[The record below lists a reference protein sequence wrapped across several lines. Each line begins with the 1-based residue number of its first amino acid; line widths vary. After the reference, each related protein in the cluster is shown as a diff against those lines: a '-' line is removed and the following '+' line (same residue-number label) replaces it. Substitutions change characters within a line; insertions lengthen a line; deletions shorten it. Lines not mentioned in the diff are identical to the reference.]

1 MRTLRIRK
9 FWKKFCALL
18 LCMTLMANSLIA
30 FAEEAQP
37 GAEPGVIDVVGE
49 TESQVDESDVV
60 AEEETVTTTT
70 VFSEDESVS
79 EMEETTS
86 TEVTSEEMATT
97 EDNITEAEDEISLQ
111 DEDVDYEK
119 PTPDRVAEAIEK
131 FSESAIHFAEIA
143 EGADKLSKVIAAG
156 GGLAAIPG
164 GTVAV
169 LQLIGVVD
177 DPTEK
182 ALSTIISKIDGVE
195 STLNNMSS
203 TLNQISNDLADM
215 SADAKERDRQNK
227 ASESLRQ
234 YQDFRNTQVKELNT
248 LIGEYHGKITA
259 ATRQWWENDGKK
271 GILVLYAE
279 DTSSKHTEGEIVS
292 GYHYYES
299 KEPLPVSI
307 NDLPKES
314 DSGSKVILDK
324 SYYVPSESVNLFFT
338 PLSSNNMNVN
348 TYSEDF
354 VEAISPAITSA
365 MNSRTGLICS
375 EALYNEWDALNDDSK
390 KATAD
395 LMATD
400 ILSSAIYQLSCE
412 TMSSAGNAEYVKDVI
427 AAYKSYS
434 ENVMAKNRG
443 LDALINMQ
451 FVTHGFEGEVKKDI
465 KNICDSMIFSAG
477 YYGTFALDI
486 ACQSSNISLK
496 ERQELQNIWTNTIL
510 FISDKEKSSLTG
522 HDNYCYVRG
531 AVINYDKYNLNSQI
545 VSTYKTYPGEKKYIH
560 YYADADVTGN
570 WKISDINGKDATILP
585 LESDYSRVLY
595 NQYLRSRLD
604 LDGKDSKESFAQ
616 YLRRNGVEIPY
627 DFNGTFVTRYSGV
640 QTFGLGEN
648 LSMKA
653 SNSYGNTFTNGTAYT
668 INKTGK
674 DNNCFILH
682 DKVIADT
689 FDTSGNFAS
698 NSIVAARAYY
708 QEHKWF
714 WYVDEGVVFA
724 TDGVNISHNVN
735 KSKYNYFSDLNTDTV
750 KLSKDINVLSIV
762 QRDSAIVDEDSLLLG
777 ATIKYDEPTSSVLEY
792 EEKEDWSDY
801 PSKHIVTYA
810 DDVIQNDATYEL
822 EIDRA
827 IEDAV
832 NSNEF
837 TASEVALS
845 AVEKKELIN
854 RMRSI
859 LTLTQN
865 KLKECDFLEYSDDE
879 LKEFSDGGYGY
890 EDMIKDIATMTLPE
904 CYFNNYEECLL
915 PLNCMKQAFKYEP
928 SVKVKFVRNGN
939 VIEKRVYQA
948 YIVTPLFVIWDS
960 INKEYYEYEIDYDEM
975 DTSSALVSY
984 YELKVRIPYIGD
996 QTGSS
1001 LVMEQRNGE
1010 FACSTVSNE
1019 DKPYMKINVTDSN
1032 AFCYYKTSKADDILQ
1047 DEELSVKEIGPQGYT
1062 GKAIKPS
1069 VDVTFNGDRLAE
1081 KQDYTLTYVNNTN
1094 VYTYAEGDPE
1104 FDSSKAP
1111 KIIIKGKGNYKDVR
1125 EVYFVINKAKL
1136 DDSKISVT
1144 IADKLY
1150 TGKEIVNKPVVKYG
1164 TVTLKEN
1171 VDYSLVYN
1179 YEDESKKEKTGRV
1192 NIDIRFTGNFE
1203 GTAHCS
1209 YLIYDKNMDVS
1220 KWYVAPVTNQTYT
1233 GTAICPEL
1241 VVKVNKTDADI
1252 LKLNDDYEIDWSNN
1266 INVGTATII
1275 IKGKGSYEKYTKT
1288 KKVTFKIVQKD
1299 IKDATISVIGRTIYS
1314 GTALKPEVIIKDGDN
1329 GAIIPSDCYT
1339 VSYSNNTNV
1348 PAADAKKLPTVTITG
1363 KKNYK
1368 GKVTTDF
1375 AIQRAVITSL
1385 SPDLT
1390 VNIPDIVGT
1399 KGTIT
1404 DKNLKPSVKLGKKT
1418 LTRNKDYTVAFTYD
1432 SSKELQSATITFIG
1446 NYEGS
1451 VTTDFKVIN
1460 KKIDLKDEKIKIS
1473 LGSLEYTYTGSK
1485 IIPEVN
1491 VSYKLDGADVSL
1503 AEGRDYKLVCANNLN
1518 AATASGKAAP
1528 SVKVVGMGA
1537 FSGNSELYKFTIK
1550 PTRLGAADYYVV
1562 VEDIKYNNDKEVT
1575 PKVKVVNYDTG
1586 KVLPA
1591 SNYNVT
1597 FVNNREICTDISKLP
1612 SLDQAPRVEIRGKG
1626 NYITDDGW
1634 EPMEYFRIYKTDVNS
1649 LTYEKIPNQEYTA
1662 RIIKPSG
1669 DAIKVYEDKNK
1680 KTLIPS
1686 DGNYSLSYASNIK
1699 VGVGTMYLTGK
1710 GEYGG
1715 TKKLTFLIVPK
1726 WLKLN

>member
-1 MRTLRIRK
+1 M
-9 FWKKFCALL
+9 A
-18 LCMTLMANSLIA
+18 LMANSRIA

-70 VFSEDESVS
+70 VSSEDESVS

-111 DEDVDYEK
+111 DEDVDSEK

-131 FSESAIHFAEIA
+131 FSEAALHFAEIA
-143 EGADKLSKVIAAG
+143 EGKGSLSKIIAAG

-164 GTVAV
+164 GAVAI
-169 LQLIGVVD
+169 LQLTGLVE

-182 ALSTIISKIDGVE
+182 ALSNILSKIDGVE
-195 STLNNMSS
+195 ETLNNMTL
-203 TLNQISNDLADM
+203 TLNEISGELADM
-215 SADAKERDRQNK
+215 SADNKEKERQNK
-227 ASESLRQ
+227 ASKYLED
-234 YQDFRNTQVKELNT
+234 YQNFRNTQTAKLDT
-248 LIGEYHGKITA
+248 YISEYNAKIND
-259 ATRQWWENDGKK
+259 ATEKWWEKDEKNGT
-271 GILVLYAE
+271 LVAYAVVE
-279 DTSSKHTEGEIVS
+279 NSEIIGDDHVPA
-292 GYHYYES
+292 YYYYKS
-299 KEPLPVSI
+299 KESIPVSA
-307 NDLPKES
+307 NDFPNTS
-314 DSGSKVILDK
+314 DSGSKIIKDE
-324 SYYVPSESVNLFFT
+324 SFYVPSDKMGELFGS
-338 PLSSNNMNVN
+338 LNSNNFNVN
-348 TYSEDF
+348 TY
-354 VEAISPAITSA
+354 
-365 MNSRTGLICS
+365 
-375 EALYNEWDALNDDSK
+375 YNEFVRVVSPSIYESMEKRSGTIICTDAFYDEWDKLNEADKKTKSDSM
-390 KATAD
+390 AAD
-395 LMATD
+395 MMD
-400 ILSSAIYQLSCE
+400 SVIYQLSCE
-412 TMSSAGNAEYVKDVI
+412 TMSNNSTYVADVVS
-427 AAYKSYS
+427 AYKLYS
-434 ENVMAKNRG
+434 ENLMATNNG
-443 LDALINMQ
+443 IDALIKMQ
-451 FVTHGFEGEVKKDI
+451 FVTHGFEGEVKEEI
-465 KNICDSMIFSAG
+465 ENIRNTMTFSAG
-477 YYGTFALDI
+477 VYGTFALNV
-486 ACQSSNISLK
+486 ACQNSKVSDS
-496 ERQELQNIWTNTIL
+496 ERAEIQKLWAKTIL
-510 FISDKEKSSLTG
+510 FIDEKCDASITG

-531 AVINYDKYNLNSQI
+531 CVIDYNQYSINAKI
-545 VSTYKTYPGEKKYIH
+545 TSTYRTYKNSDWI
-560 YYADADVTGN
+560 AMLQNADVSN
-570 WKISDINGKDATILP
+570 SWKVTDSAGKNATVTP

-595 NQYLRSRLD
+595 NQYLLSRKD
-604 LDGKDSKESFAQ
+604 LDGKAAKESFAQ
-616 YLRRNGVEIPY
+616 YLKRNGVNIPQ
-627 DFNGTFVTRYSGV
+627 DFNGTFVSRYNGV
-640 QTFGLGEN
+640 QVFGLGEAIA
-648 LSMKA
+648 MKA
-653 SNSYGNTFTNGTAYT
+653 SNSYGNTFTNGTVYT
-668 INKTGK
+668 INKTDK

-682 DKVIADT
+682 NKVITDT
-689 FDTSGNFAS
+689 FTSDGVFKNNDIYVAS
-698 NSIVAARAYY
+698 AYY
-708 QEHKWF
+708 QEHKWY
-714 WYVDEGVVFA
+714 WKVDEGVVFA
-724 TDGVNISHNVN
+724 TDGVNINHSV
-735 KSKYNYFSDLNTDTV
+735 KKEDIKTGTYKNTDTIT
-750 KLSKDINVLSIV
+750 LSKDLNVLSLV
-762 QRDSAIVDEDSLLLG
+762 FSDMDSLDKDSPQLSVV
-777 ATIKYDEPTSSVLEY
+777 KEYVEPDSTVIEY

-854 RMRSI
+854 RMRRI
-859 LTLTQN
+859 LALTQN

-1010 FACSTVSNE
+1010 LAASTVSNE

-1032 AFCYYKTSKADDILQ
+1032 ALCYYKTSKADDILQ

-1136 DDSKISVT
+1136 DDSKVSVA

-1171 VDYSLVYN
+1171 VDYSLVYK
-1179 YEDESKKEKTGRV
+1179 YEDESKKGKTGRV

-1288 KKVTFKIVQKD
+1288 KIVTFKIVQKD

-1399 KGTIT
+1399 KGTIA

-1550 PTRLGAADYYVV
+1550 PTHLGNADYYVV
-1562 VEDIKYNNDKEVT
+1562 VEDIKYNNGKEVT
-1575 PKVKVVNYDTG
+1575 PKVKVVNYDTR

-1597 FVNNREICTDISKLP
+1597 FVNNRKICTDISKLP
-1612 SLDQAPRVEIRGKG
+1612 SLDQAPRVEISGKG

-1662 RIIKPSG
+1662 RIIRPSG

>member
-49 TESQVDESDVV
+49 TESQVDESDAV

-70 VFSEDESVS
+70 VSSEDESVS

-86 TEVTSEEMATT
+86 IEVEE
-97 EDNITEAEDEISLQ
+97 
-111 DEDVDYEK
+111 
-119 PTPDRVAEAIEK
+119 
-131 FSESAIHFAEIA
+131 
-143 EGADKLSKVIAAG
+143 
-156 GGLAAIPG
+156 
-164 GTVAV
+164 
-169 LQLIGVVD
+169 
-177 DPTEK
+177 
-182 ALSTIISKIDGVE
+182 
-195 STLNNMSS
+195 
-203 TLNQISNDLADM
+203 
-215 SADAKERDRQNK
+215 
-227 ASESLRQ
+227 
-234 YQDFRNTQVKELNT
+234 
-248 LIGEYHGKITA
+248 
-259 ATRQWWENDGKK
+259 
-271 GILVLYAE
+271 
-279 DTSSKHTEGEIVS
+279 
-292 GYHYYES
+292 
-299 KEPLPVSI
+299 
-307 NDLPKES
+307 
-314 DSGSKVILDK
+314 
-324 SYYVPSESVNLFFT
+324 
-338 PLSSNNMNVN
+338 
-348 TYSEDF
+348 
-354 VEAISPAITSA
+354 
-365 MNSRTGLICS
+365 
-375 EALYNEWDALNDDSK
+375 
-390 KATAD
+390 
-395 LMATD
+395 
-400 ILSSAIYQLSCE
+400 
-412 TMSSAGNAEYVKDVI
+412 
-427 AAYKSYS
+427 
-434 ENVMAKNRG
+434 
-443 LDALINMQ
+443 
-451 FVTHGFEGEVKKDI
+451 
-465 KNICDSMIFSAG
+465 
-477 YYGTFALDI
+477 
-486 ACQSSNISLK
+486 
-496 ERQELQNIWTNTIL
+496 
-510 FISDKEKSSLTG
+510 
-522 HDNYCYVRG
+522 
-531 AVINYDKYNLNSQI
+531 
-545 VSTYKTYPGEKKYIH
+545 
-560 YYADADVTGN
+560 
-570 WKISDINGKDATILP
+570 
-585 LESDYSRVLY
+585 
-595 NQYLRSRLD
+595 
-604 LDGKDSKESFAQ
+604 
-616 YLRRNGVEIPY
+616 
-627 DFNGTFVTRYSGV
+627 
-640 QTFGLGEN
+640 
-648 LSMKA
+648 
-653 SNSYGNTFTNGTAYT
+653 
-668 INKTGK
+668 
-674 DNNCFILH
+674 
-682 DKVIADT
+682 
-689 FDTSGNFAS
+689 
-698 NSIVAARAYY
+698 
-708 QEHKWF
+708 
-714 WYVDEGVVFA
+714 
-724 TDGVNISHNVN
+724 
-735 KSKYNYFSDLNTDTV
+735 
-750 KLSKDINVLSIV
+750 
-762 QRDSAIVDEDSLLLG
+762 
-777 ATIKYDEPTSSVLEY
+777 YDEPDSTVIEY

-859 LTLTQN
+859 LALTQN

-879 LKEFSDGGYGY
+879 LKEISDDGYRY
-890 EDMIKDIATMTLPE
+890 EDMIKDIATMSLPE

-996 QTGSS
+996 QTGTS
-1001 LVMEQRNGE
+1001 LVMEKRNGE
-1010 FACSTVSNE
+1010 LAASTVSNE

-1032 AFCYYKTSKADDILQ
+1032 ALCYYKTSKADDILQ

-1136 DDSKISVT
+1136 DDSKVSVA

-1164 TVTLKEN
+1164 T
-1171 VDYSLVYN
+1171 
-1179 YEDESKKEKTGRV
+1179 
-1192 NIDIRFTGNFE
+1192 
-1203 GTAHCS
+1203 
-1209 YLIYDKNMDVS
+1209 
-1220 KWYVAPVTNQTYT
+1220 
-1233 GTAICPEL
+1233 
-1241 VVKVNKTDADI
+1241 
-1252 LKLNDDYEIDWSNN
+1252 
-1266 INVGTATII
+1266 ATII
-1275 IKGKGSYEKYTKT
+1275 IKCKGSYEKYTKT

-1451 VTTDFKVIN
+1451 VTTDFQVIN

-1550 PTRLGAADYYVV
+1550 PTHLGAADYYVV
-1562 VEDIKYNNDKEVT
+1562 VEDIKYNNGKEVT
-1575 PKVKVVNYDTG
+1575 PKVKVVNFDTG

-1597 FVNNREICTDISKLP
+1597 FVNNRKICTDISKLP

-1662 RIIKPSG
+1662 RIIRPSG